1 MNKLKQRRRAHS
13 ITRRSAIGLRR
24 AVAVS
29 RRDICARFNNWAAGK
44 RFCVNE
50 QPAVVVNSVDVTAQ
64 GVLMGDVVIL
74 GPQTWMVDATE
85 AGLLEL
91 RPQQADDLLNPYALE
106 YRAPEQRWV
115 RSSLGPR

>member
-1 MNKLKQRRRAHS
+1 MTKLKQRRRAHS
-13 ITRRSAIGLRR
+13 INRGVSCLRR
-24 AVAVS
+24 AAS
-29 RRDICARFNNWAAGK
+29 PRRDLCAAFNEWSAGK
-44 RFCVNE
+44 RFRVSE
-50 QPAVVVNSVDVTAQ
+50 QQPVVVNSVDVTAQ
-64 GVLMGDVVIL
+64 GALMGDLVIL

>member
-1 MNKLKQRRRAHS
+1 MTKLKQRRRAHS
-13 ITRRSAIGLRR
+13 ITRRSTFGLRR

-29 RRDICARFNNWAAGK
+29 KRDICARFNDWSAGK
-44 RFCVNE
+44 RFRAKE
-50 QPAVVVNSVDVTAQ
+50 QPVVVSSVDVTAQ
-64 GVLMGDVVIL
+64 GALMGDVVIL

-115 RSSLGPR
+115 RSSRGPR

>member
-1 MNKLKQRRRAHS
+1 MDFSAVISSIGTVSTIAGALISERDALKAA
-13 ITRRSAIGLRR
+13 AIKSELMEK
-24 AVAVS
+24 VL
-29 RRDICARFNNWAAGK
+29 
-44 RFCVNE
+44 
-50 QPAVVVNSVDVTAQ
+50 TAQ
-64 GVLMGDVVIL
+64 GALMGDVVIL

>member
-1 MNKLKQRRRAHS
+1 MTKLKQRRRAHAVN
-13 ITRRSAIGLRR
+13 RCASALRR
-24 AVAVS
+24 AAAPQ
-29 RRDICARFNNWAAGK
+29 RDLGAAFNEWSAGK
-44 RFCVNE
+44 RFRVSE
-50 QPAVVVNSVDVTAQ
+50 QPVVVSSVDVTAQ
-64 GVLMGDVVIL
+64 GALMGDVVIL